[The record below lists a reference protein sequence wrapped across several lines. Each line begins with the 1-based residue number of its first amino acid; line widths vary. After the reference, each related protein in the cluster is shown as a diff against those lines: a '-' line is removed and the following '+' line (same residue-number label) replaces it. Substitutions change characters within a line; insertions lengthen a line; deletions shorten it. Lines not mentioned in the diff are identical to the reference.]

1 MSLLQDNT
9 QSDAER
15 VRAGLITA
23 TAAYLLWGFMPVY
36 IHSVS
41 FADGREVLAQRI
53 LWSVP
58 AAFVVIAM
66 IDGWRKGA
74 GDLRAAL
81 NPKTLAMLGLS
92 ALCVAGNWGFYI
104 WAVGRGEVISA
115 ALAYFLA
122 PIAQMLAGVWFFG
135 ERLRRLQ
142 TAALALATLG
152 VVAYAFALGAP
163 PWLSLALCASW
174 TGYGLV
180 RKQAAVPAS
189 TGFFIETLILTPPAI
204 GILIYLAAQAP
215 LAIATGPGHAL
226 LLALA
231 GPVTALPL
239 ILFSFAV
246 RRIRLTTMG
255 VLQYITPSMQFL
267 FGLFMG
273 EQVTALRLASFGVIW
288 FALIVFT
295 WDSLAGDR
303 AARRALE
310 SAAPQSP

>member
-1 MSLLQDNT
+1 MTFIQTPT
-9 QSDAER
+9 QSDADR
-15 VRAGLITA
+15 VRAGLVAA

-36 IHSVS
+36 ISSVG

-58 AAFVVIAM
+58 AAFVVIALT
-66 IDGWRKGA
+66 DGWRKGVV
-74 GDLRAAL
+74 DLRASMT
-81 NPKTLAMLGLS
+81 PQTLGLLALS
-92 ALCVAGNWGFYI
+92 ALCIAGNWGFYI
-104 WAVGRGEVISA
+104 WAVDRGDVISA
-115 ALAYFLA
+115 ALAYFLS
-122 PIAQMLAGVWFFG
+122 PIAQMLSGVLFFG

-142 TAALALATLG
+142 AAALALATLG
-152 VVAYAFALGAP
+152 VVGYAFALGAP

-189 TGFFIETLILTPPAI
+189 TGFFIETLLLTPPAI
-204 GILIYLAAQAP
+204 GILFYLSQYAP
-215 LAIATGPGHAL
+215 LSIMQGPGQAL

-246 RRIRLTTMG
+246 RRIRLTTIG

-267 FGLFMG
+267 FALWMG
-273 EQVTALRLASFGVIW
+273 EHVTPLRLASFGVIW

-303 AARRALE
+303 AARRALQ
-310 SAAPQSP
+310 SVAPQSP